1 MLIGLIVSM
10 AFLVVHELLHAMCF
24 PREYTAEIFY
34 SPAGLSIIHCAPISK
49 TRYAIIL
56 VVPAVI
62 LGLLPLIIWT
72 FIPFTNTTLSLILF
86 IVSIG
91 DLGGTSNDLYNFY
104 QVIKVMPKNSFMIT
118 SKANCYFFFTRELNL
133 FNKKIQYKLILDFYL
148 MKIKRL
154 FVISFSK
161 L

>member
-1 MLIGLIVSM
+1 MDFNLNLKGMLIGLIVSM

-24 PREYTAEIFY
+24 P
-34 SPAGLSIIHCAPISK
+34 
-49 TRYAIIL
+49 
-56 VVPAVI
+56 
-62 LGLLPLIIWT
+62 
-72 FIPFTNTTLSLILF
+72 
-86 IVSIG
+86 
-91 DLGGTSNDLYNFY
+91 
-104 QVIKVMPKNSFMIT
+104 
-118 SKANCYFFFTRELNL
+118 RELNL